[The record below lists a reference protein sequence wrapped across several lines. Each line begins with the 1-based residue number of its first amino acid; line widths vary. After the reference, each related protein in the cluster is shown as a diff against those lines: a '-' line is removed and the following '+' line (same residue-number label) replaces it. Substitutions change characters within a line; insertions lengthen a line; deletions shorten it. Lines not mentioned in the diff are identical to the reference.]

1 MSKFLGKEMLLSKAS
16 LKIEKVELSNG
27 HVFIREMTGK
37 EKDVWELSMVK
48 KIRTGDKK
56 NPIQYE
62 TTLENFRAKLAV
74 VTLCN
79 KEGDLIFGAND
90 IEALNSAI
98 KASDLEKIVEKAQEL
113 NAISEQDKE
122 EILKNSDV
130 GQEDNSSSGS
140 VNN

>member
-1 MSKFLGKEMLLSKAS
+1 
-16 LKIEKVELSNG
+16 
-27 HVFIREMTGK
+27 
-37 EKDVWELSMVK
+37 
-48 KIRTGDKK
+48 
-56 NPIQYE
+56 
-62 TTLENFRAKLAV
+62 V

>member
-56 NPIQYE
+56 NPIS
-62 TTLENFRAKLAV
+62 V
-74 VTLCN
+74 
-79 KEGDLIFGAND
+79 
-90 IEALNSAI
+90 LN
-98 KASDLEKIVEKAQEL
+98 
-113 NAISEQDKE
+113 
-122 EILKNSDV
+122 
-130 GQEDNSSSGS
+130 
-140 VNN
+140 